1 MSVYLGQKTRAFSD
15 ISLAFEPN
23 GVTGD
28 LTILKNERAI
38 NNSLRN
44 LIMIAPKE
52 VPFRHDI
59 GSTVSNYLFELIDEG
74 TAGLIYLEI
83 ERTIKYNEPRVE
95 LLDLS
100 VEPRLEENGFMVTIT
115 YKIVGYE
122 NVFKYD
128 QLLTPTR

>member
-44 LIMIAPKE
+44 LVMIAPTE
-52 VPFRHDI
+52 VPFRSDI
-59 GSTVSNYLFELIDEG
+59 GSKVSTYLFDLIDEG
-74 TAGLIYLEI
+74 TAGLLTLEI
-83 ERTIKYNEPRVE
+83 ERTIRYNEPRVRIQ
-95 LLDLS
+95 D
-100 VEPRLEENGFMVTIT
+100 VIVDPRPDENGFMVTII
-115 YKIVGYE
+115 YKIVGFD
-122 NVFKYD
+122 NVFTFKE
-128 QLLTPTR
+128 LLTPTR

>member
-1 MSVYLGQKTRAFSD
+1 MSVFLGQKSRAFTD

-95 LLDLS
+95 
-100 VEPRLEENGFMVTIT
+100 VENVIVDPRLEDNGFMVSVF
-115 YKIVGYE
+115 YKIVGYA
-122 NVFKYD
+122 NVFRFE

>member
-1 MSVYLGQKTRAFSD
+1 MSVFLGQKTRAFTD

-95 LLDLS
+95 LLDLI